1 MSRACCTA
9 SSKIPRAR
17 STSPSSFS
25 SSVHLIQ
32 ACPSD
37 GSYYRSRTDGSRQ
50 DLQREH
56 YVETTDLK
64 ELLVERPTSIK
75 LSQMKL
81 HLDVLD
87 EKFGFGTH
95 ADSGTEDLA
104 CSSDVESPNFEGGVS
119 SPELVRR
126 LLESA
131 SP

>member
-1 MSRACCTA
+1 M
-9 SSKIPRAR
+9 
-17 STSPSSFS
+17 
-25 SSVHLIQ
+25 H
-32 ACPSD
+32 
-37 GSYYRSRTDGSRQ
+37 RT
-50 DLQREH
+50 H
-56 YVETTDLK
+56 YTETTHLE
-64 ELLVERPTSIK
+64 ELLVERPASVEF
-75 LSQMKL
+75 SQMKL